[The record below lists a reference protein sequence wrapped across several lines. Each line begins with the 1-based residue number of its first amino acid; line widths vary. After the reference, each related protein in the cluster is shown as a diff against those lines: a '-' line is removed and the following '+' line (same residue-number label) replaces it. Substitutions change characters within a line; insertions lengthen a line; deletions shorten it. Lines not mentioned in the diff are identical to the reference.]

1 MTKMINKKILKAGA
15 GTGKTYRLSLEYIA
29 NLIKGINYK
38 NIVVM
43 TFTKKATA
51 EIKDRIYDFLYQI
64 AFEKYKFEE
73 LEKSLK
79 EIYGFKSDE
88 IDKDRLQS
96 IYFEMI
102 KNKDEI
108 RIYTI
113 DGFTNRIFKNT
124 IAPFFGIYGY
134 ETLEEEDD
142 SFYEDILVRILN
154 NNGYFE
160 KFSFVFEEKKERKN
174 INTYIDFIKNI
185 IYMRKNFILAENY
198 NENYKIERIKEFNT
212 DIESMGFSDNSNN
225 KNIKNNN
232 IKFVENIEDIF
243 SLIEKVS
250 EIKNGNAGDYINSE
264 FQNIYKE
271 FKNIDEKISK
281 DRIENKEEK
290 LKLIDENWEIFFLSK
305 NIWNGNKVRGKE
317 VAEIVGEL
325 KELQDLFIRKL
336 SDYIFSFHVLSLHNK
351 IFDTANMIYDI
362 AEQIKL
368 SSKRFTYDDIT
379 TYTYKFIFNKELGFV
394 KNDRVTD
401 DFLELIGGNAD
412 TVMIDEFQD
421 TSVLQWKILKLL
433 LNSAKNI
440 VCVGDEKQSI
450 YSWRGGEK
458 ELFEKLEE
466 LIGGSSE
473 NLDKSY
479 RSYKEIIENVNSIFE
494 NYNGEWSY
502 NPVKYRDD
510 VEYQKGYFSYHLQ
523 KRKTKYNNGEEKPEA
538 AYEKMIR
545 MIKDGKIQN
554 LGNTCIICRKN
565 KQLNE
570 IAQRLNEENIPYT
583 LNSSFLLLEHSVIK
597 PLYKLIKYFVF
608 NNYAYLLEFMRS
620 DLIGCLNDHVKYM
633 LENKSETEK
642 YIKNGDDEKF
652 SDFVNRQEEKI
663 RNGLSEYKNID
674 KMERNGLVFS
684 EILFKI
690 KKLKNLSGDLNSK
703 YQKENFS
710 KKLMEEFYVL
720 EFYSTNS
727 DIKNIFK
734 FFNILKEHNDLFEF
748 VTYVEDEKE
757 KLKQLSSG
765 DEEAINLMTIH
776 KSKGLEFDTVIYYE
790 NDTGITRENRDLII
804 YFDYDEKFEK
814 VNNFLITFPKYNK
827 IFIDDDYFRINEKNR
842 KKEEMENINNDYVA
856 LTRAKKNLLLF
867 MEAYTIKDKGKDSF
881 KDSFIKRLIEIYNDE
896 EYYSIGEIT
905 ESRKERGKTQIGE
918 YKEIDSIMSYFDD
931 DILKKPV
938 NNYKTDLEGEFRRK
952 KGLAMHY
959 YFEHMTNDYEN
970 DRKNAK
976 SAFLSRYGNMLGKK
990 LIEELLERMEKF
1002 ILENKEIYDRKYKV
1016 YTEFEIYD
1024 SENNKRIIDRIN
1036 IDEENG
1042 KIFIYDYKTGF
1053 EPTENEKY
1061 IQQLEEYKKI
1071 LAEKTSGKYEIFT
1084 KILEV

>member
-1 MTKMINKKILKAGA
+1 
-15 GTGKTYRLSLEYIA
+15 
-29 NLIKGINYK
+29 
-38 NIVVM
+38 
-43 TFTKKATA
+43 
-51 EIKDRIYDFLYQI
+51 
-64 AFEKYKFEE
+64 
-73 LEKSLK
+73 
-79 EIYGFKSDE
+79 
-88 IDKDRLQS
+88 
-96 IYFEMI
+96 
-102 KNKDEI
+102 
-108 RIYTI
+108 
-113 DGFTNRIFKNT
+113 
-124 IAPFFGIYGY
+124 
-134 ETLEEEDD
+134 
-142 SFYEDILVRILN
+142 
-154 NNGYFE
+154 
-160 KFSFVFEEKKERKN
+160 
-174 INTYIDFIKNI
+174 
-185 IYMRKNFILAENY
+185 
-198 NENYKIERIKEFNT
+198 
-212 DIESMGFSDNSNN
+212 
-225 KNIKNNN
+225 
-232 IKFVENIEDIF
+232 
-243 SLIEKVS
+243 
-250 EIKNGNAGDYINSE
+250 
-264 FQNIYKE
+264 
-271 FKNIDEKISK
+271 
-281 DRIENKEEK
+281 
-290 LKLIDENWEIFFLSK
+290 
-305 NIWNGNKVRGKE
+305 
-317 VAEIVGEL
+317 
-325 KELQDLFIRKL
+325 
-336 SDYIFSFHVLSLHNK
+336 
-351 IFDTANMIYDI
+351 
-362 AEQIKL
+362 
-368 SSKRFTYDDIT
+368 
-379 TYTYKFIFNKELGFV
+379 
-394 KNDRVTD
+394 
-401 DFLELIGGNAD
+401 
-412 TVMIDEFQD
+412 
-421 TSVLQWKILKLL
+421 
-433 LNSAKNI
+433 
-440 VCVGDEKQSI
+440 
-450 YSWRGGEK
+450 
-458 ELFEKLEE
+458 
-466 LIGGSSE
+466 
-473 NLDKSY
+473 
-479 RSYKEIIENVNSIFE
+479 
-494 NYNGEWSY
+494 
-502 NPVKYRDD
+502 
-510 VEYQKGYFSYHLQ
+510 
-523 KRKTKYNNGEEKPEA
+523 
-538 AYEKMIR
+538 
-545 MIKDGKIQN
+545 
-554 LGNTCIICRKN
+554 
-565 KQLNE
+565 
-570 IAQRLNEENIPYT
+570 
-583 LNSSFLLLEHSVIK
+583 VIK

-703 YQKENFS
+703 YQRDNFS
-710 KKLMEEFYVL
+710 KKLIEEFYVS

-765 DEEAINLMTIH
+765 DEDAINLMTIH

-790 NDTGITRENRDLII
+790 NDTGRTQENRDLII

-814 VNNFLITFPKYNK
+814 VNNFLITFPKYDK
-827 IFIDDDYFRINEKNR
+827 IFIDGDYFRINEKNR

-867 MEAYTIKDKGKDSF
+867 MEAYTIKDKNKESF

-1024 SENNKRIIDRIN
+1024 SESNKRIIDRIN

-1042 KIFIYDYKTGF
+1042 KIIIYDYKTGF

-1071 LAEKTSGKYEIFT
+1071 LSEKTSGKYEIFT